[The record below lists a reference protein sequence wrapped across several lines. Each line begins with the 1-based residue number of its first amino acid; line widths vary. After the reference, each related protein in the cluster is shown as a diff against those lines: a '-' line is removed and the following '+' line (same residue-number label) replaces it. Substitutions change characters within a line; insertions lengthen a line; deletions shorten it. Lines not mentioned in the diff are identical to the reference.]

1 MKDLKKDTNSKRKII
16 DALSVEDAL
25 QKITNHNLD
34 DLDVI
39 SGSVKLHENSLF
51 HFQEVKVGYLKET
64 LLQIHEMNGEN
75 FEAKRTV

>member
-25 QKITNHNLD
+25 QKISNHNLD